1 MKIQRLYEDRGLL
14 NESPTKLNNI
24 SLIESNEY
32 RKFYGKRI
40 DKLSNDRGLGND
52 KRYSAMLDWLYN
64 CHGVRFVVHHGNG
77 NHKDN
82 TSSNIYFLPETV
94 HNRLFNLAVH
104 RIETSDVTSRDSN
117 RVKMGIYSSI
127 KQINNLI
134 DKFNK
139 TYSGVTELL
148 PFVELPQEITLYGK
162 STTDDIEFIRKSKL
176 ETALF
181 NEIKKLAKDKNNF
194 VYSLPAVKKMMANSN
209 L

>member
-14 NESPTKLNNI
+14 NESPTKLNTI

-40 DKLSNDRGLGND
+40 DKSSNDSGLGND
-52 KRYSAMLDWLYN
+52 QRYSAMLDWLSNY
-64 CHGVRFVVHHGNG
+64 HGVRFVVHHGNG
-77 NHKDN
+77 NHKD
-82 TSSNIYFLPETV
+82 SSSRNIYFLPETV
-94 HNRLFNLAVH
+94 HNSLFNRAVH

-127 KQINNLI
+127 KQIKNLI

-162 STTDDIEFIRKSKL
+162 STSDDIESIRKSKL

-181 NEIKKLAKDKNNF
+181 NEIKELAKDKNNF
-194 VYSLPAVKKMMANSN
+194 VYSLHDVKKMMANSN